1 MTTSVDTREVAEGE
15 MGPTE
20 SFGFFLKMMNFVTG
34 INTHIMFYVDRDA
47 PTGRENVM
55 RGCKQ
60 GDTHWDCVLRKRE
73 GLGSRALVILLGHF
87 SRSRTRHPQ

>member
-1 MTTSVDTREVAEGE
+1 MTTSVDTGEVAEGE

-47 PTGRENVM
+47 PTGRENMM

-60 GDTHWDCVLRKRE
+60 VTPTGTVS
-73 GLGSRALVILLGHF
+73 LGSERGWDPEH
-87 SRSRTRHPQ
+87 